1 MAQFYEWKKGDN
13 ICEVASRF
21 NLTCK
26 QLIEMNHLSN
36 IDDLHAGDIL
46 RVENRIVRKED

>member
-13 ICEVASRF
+13 ICDVASRF

-26 QLIEMNHLSN
+26 QLIEMNHIAN
-36 IDDLHAGDIL
+36 IDDIREGDIL
-46 RVENRIVRKED
+46 RIEQRITRKED